1 MRAFEYHA
9 PDSLEAAIG
18 LLAEHGDEA
27 KLIAGGSA
35 LLIMMKQDL
44 VQPGHLVSLQRVAG
58 LGGVREQNG
67 ELAIGGLTTHRELE
81 TSPLVARH
89 FPALAE
95 TFRKVATI
103 RIRNVATVGGNLAHG
118 DPALDPPV
126 TLLALD
132 ARAHLRGSAGE
143 RVLPLDELFV
153 DYYETAIRP
162 NEVLTEVRVPKMLP
176 RTSAAFLK
184 FLPRTE
190 DDYGTV
196 TVAVR
201 LTADAT
207 GQRCEDARIALG
219 AAGSTTLRA
228 RAAEATLRGQPLG
241 EASFRAAAA
250 VARGETDPIS
260 DLRGSADYKRQMAE
274 VFVRRALV
282 RALDEL
288 PAEDST
294 RDAPKS

>member
-1 MRAFEYHA
+1 MRGFEYHA
-9 PDSLEAAIG
+9 PDSLEATLG

-35 LLIMMKQDL
+35 LLILMKQDL

-58 LGGVREQNG
+58 LRGVREAG
-67 ELAIGGLTTHRELE
+67 GALVIGGLTTHRELE

-89 FPALAE
+89 VAALAE

-103 RIRNVATVGGNLAHG
+103 RIRNVATIGGNLAHG
-118 DPALDPPV
+118 DPSLDPPV

-132 ARAHLRGSAGE
+132 ARVRLQGSDGE
-143 RVLPLDELFV
+143 RTLPLDELFV
-153 DYYETAIRP
+153 DYYETAVRP
-162 NEVLTEVRVPKMLP
+162 DEVLTEVRVPPMPPKS
-176 RTSAAFLK
+176 SAVFLK

-201 LTADAT
+201 LSADPT
-207 GQRCEDARIALG
+207 GRRCQDVRIALG

-228 RAAEATLRGQPLG
+228 RAAEAALKGQPLG
-241 EASFRAAAA
+241 EEAFRAAAA
-250 VARGETDPIS
+250 AARGETDPIS
-260 DLRGSADYKRQMAE
+260 DLRGSADYKRRMAE
-274 VFVRRALV
+274 VFVRRALT
-282 RALDEL
+282 RAHEQLGGSDGQ
-288 PAEDST
+288 D
-294 RDAPKS
+294 

>member
-9 PDSLEAAIG
+9 PDSLDEALD
-18 LLAEHGDEA
+18 LLSEHGDEA

-44 VQPGHLVSLQRVAG
+44 VQPGHLVGLQRIAG
-58 LGGVREQNG
+58 LGGIRRVNG
-67 ELAIGGLTTHRELE
+67 DLAIGGLTTHRELE
-81 TSPLVARH
+81 TSPLVAEH
-89 FPALAE
+89 CPALAE

-103 RIRNVATVGGNLAHG
+103 RIRNVATIGGNLVHG

-126 TLLALD
+126 TLLALG
-132 ARAHLRGSAGE
+132 ARVHLRSPSGE
-143 RVLPLDELFV
+143 RVLPLDDLFV
-153 DYYETAIRP
+153 DYYETAVQP
-162 NEVLTEVRVPKMLP
+162 DEVLTEVRVPAMP
-176 RTSAAFLK
+176 PGSSATFLK

-201 LTADAT
+201 LTADPS
-207 GQRCEDARIALG
+207 GQRCEDVRIALG

-228 RAAEATLRGQPLG
+228 RAAEDTLRGQPLG
-241 EASFRAAAA
+241 DQAFRAAAA
-250 VARGETDPIS
+250 AARGETDPIS

-274 VFVRRALV
+274 VFVRRALERASAELTGSV
-282 RALDEL
+282 R
-288 PAEDST
+288 P
-294 RDAPKS
+294 

>member
-1 MRAFEYHA
+1 MKPFEYHA
-9 PDSLEAAIG
+9 PETLDEALD

-44 VQPGHLVSLQRVAG
+44 VQPAHLVSLHRVAG
-58 LGGVREQNG
+58 LGGIRESNG
-67 ELAIGGLTTHRELE
+67 GLAIGGFSTHREVE
-81 TSPLVARH
+81 TSPLVTQRV
-89 FPALAE
+89 PALAE

-103 RIRNVATVGGNLAHG
+103 RIRNVATIGGNLVHG

-132 ARAHLRGSAGE
+132 ARVRLQSREGS

-153 DYYETAIRP
+153 DYYETAVGP
-162 NEVLTEVRVPKMLP
+162 TEVLTEVEVPGMPP
-176 RTSAAFLK
+176 RSSAAFLK

-196 TVAVR
+196 TAAVR
-201 LTADAT
+201 LTADES
-207 GQRCEDARIALG
+207 GQRCADVRIALG
-219 AAGSTTLRA
+219 AAGSTTIRA
-228 RAAEATLRGQPLG
+228 RAAEDALRGQALTE
-241 EASFRAAAA
+241 EAFREAAE
-250 VARGETDPIS
+250 VAKGETDPIS
-260 DLRGSADYKRQMAE
+260 DIRGSAGYKREMAG

-282 RALDEL
+282 RASEQLN
-288 PAEDST
+288 AE
-294 RDAPKS
+294 

>member
-1 MRAFEYHA
+1 MRGFAFHT
-9 PDSLEAAIG
+9 PDSLEATLG

-35 LLIMMKQDL
+35 LLILMKQDL
-44 VQPGHLVSLQRVAG
+44 VQPGHLVSLQRVER
-58 LGGVREQNG
+58 LRGVRAANG
-67 ELAIGGLTTHRELE
+67 ELAIGSLTTHRELE
-81 TSPLVARH
+81 TSPLVGQH
-89 FPALAE
+89 CPALAE

-103 RIRNVATVGGNLAHG
+103 RIRTVATIGGNLAHG
-118 DPALDPPV
+118 DPSLDPPV

-132 ARAHLRGSAGE
+132 ARVRLAGPGGE
-143 RVLPLDELFV
+143 RELPLDELFV

-162 NEVLTEVRVPKMLP
+162 DEVLTEVRVPLLP
-176 RTSAAFLK
+176 PRSSAVFLK

-201 LTADAT
+201 LTADAS
-207 GQRCEDARIALG
+207 GQRCEDVRIALG

-228 RAAEATLRGQPLG
+228 RAAETALRGQQLG
-241 EASFRAAAA
+241 EEAFRAAAA

-260 DLRGSADYKRQMAE
+260 DLRGSAEYKRQMAE
-274 VFVRRALV
+274 VFVRRALA
-282 RALDEL
+282 RALEAL
-288 PAEDST
+288 GGPAE
-294 RDAPKS
+294 RA